1 MDENFDSMTPEEDI
15 DTTEEETTVSDEP
28 VDSTVEE
35 DGMTDELVDST
46 LEEDDMTED
55 IDVADDSSDDT
66 QDIPDTDEVESTIE
80 SSPDLVSAL
89 ESVGAMYCIP
99 SSKIMADNSLNKIK
113 VVNDCMIAPPV
124 KNCKGNTKAIM
135 CAIGSVLDYISQ
147 RVDEKLD
154 EYQHC
159 MIEKGKNDEVV
170 NKVSDPNKGTV
181 IGRYVDPNGD
191 EILVYDSGI
200 VDKANTKE
208 ANDMVD
214 KLREDMK
221 IPEYNPIT
229 KQEPGYFSDEDDITN
244 GVDMTADQDEVPINE
259 EEATHDI
266 AKAIG
271 ESATHLEWIS
281 KFDNT
286 THLGYDLLQAQG
298 FNYVKPMESMYQEAD
313 DNKSKI
319 KPADIKYM
327 KFDNKEIINAINHMN
342 DARAEQKEAKNK
354 DLDLKKL
361 VNSPSWTKA
370 INCLNKQF
378 DATINVR
385 FFKAPAENAM
395 TPMYDD
401 IKHNLKISKSKGFQL
416 NGLPIDIYIIGNISK
431 WTSEDQSIFG
441 QSIVSIML
449 HEIFHNISLVMKG
462 METWTKDTLGI
473 ALASASAAKTGKER
487 RIIITN
493 YVNTLDAMDGMKL
506 TRIQKK
512 ALVKHLCIIASA
524 NRLDDIVAGFKNKK
538 KKKGSKKKDEENT
551 KIDPNEEVDK
561 LIKQYEKTI
570 KRTKAGG
577 IKAYIGD
584 GVIAALGVMD
594 LLYDPFK
601 VGSIAGVLATSIGF
615 SKLVVDMTYD
625 ATFTAVQHKYA
636 KGKYYEE
643 FYCDMFAAMYQ
654 LPVRF
659 FINFKTGVVPNKVD
673 KDKLD
678 KLTKLDKEVSKLLM
692 TKYPSTMERNHAGV
706 KAAKKLLEDKDLDP
720 AIKKYCQWIV
730 DNYSSVLD
738 TDIDEIYNSNVFDP
752 KTAEDL
758 DKHLEKL
765 IKDNGIVLT
774 ESLTWILDNS
784 DIISE

>member
-1 MDENFDSMTPEEDI
+1 MMDENFDTTLPEEDVN
-15 DTTEEETTVSDEP
+15 TTDEISSASE
-28 VDSTVEE
+28 DSIESTVEE
-35 DGMTDELVDST
+35 DDMS
-46 LEEDDMTED
+46 EDFD
-55 IDVADDSSDDT
+55 ISDDSSADT
-66 QDIPDTDEVESTIE
+66 QDIPDTSDVESTIE

-113 VVNDCMIAPPV
+113 VVNDCMVAPPI

-159 MIEKGKNDEVV
+159 MIEKGKTEEVV
-170 NKVSDPNKGTV
+170 NRASDPNKGTV

-229 KQEPGYFSDEDDITN
+229 KQKPEYFSDEDDITN
-244 GVDMTADQDEVPINE
+244 GVDMDADQVEVPINQE
-259 EEATHDI
+259 ETTHDI

-281 KFDNT
+281 KFGNT
-286 THLGYDLLQAQG
+286 THLGYDLLQSQG
-298 FNYVKPMESMYQEAD
+298 FTYVKPMESMYQEAD
-313 DNKSKI
+313 DNKNKI
-319 KPADIKYM
+319 SPADIKYM
-327 KFDNKEIINAINHMN
+327 KFDNKEIINAINYMN
-342 DARAEQKEAKNK
+342 AARAEQKEAKNK
-354 DLDLKKL
+354 DVDIKKL
-361 VNSPSWTKA
+361 VNSPNWTKA

-385 FFKAPAENAM
+385 FFKSKDENAM
-395 TPMYDD
+395 TQMYDD
-401 IKHNLKISKSKGFQL
+401 IKHNLRISKSKGFQL
-416 NGLPIDIYIIGNISK
+416 NGLPIDINILGNISK

-462 METWTKDTLGI
+462 MTAWTKDTLGI
-473 ALASASAAKTGKER
+473 ALATASAAKTGRER

-493 YVNTLDAMDGMKL
+493 YVNTLDAIEGMKL
-506 TRIQKK
+506 SRLQKR

-524 NRLDDIVAGFKNKK
+524 NKLDGIVAGFKNKK
-538 KKKGSKKKDEENT
+538 KNKKQDENT

-561 LIKQYEKTI
+561 LIKRYEKVI
-570 KRTKAGG
+570 KLTKPGG

-594 LLYDPFK
+594 LIYDPFK
-601 VGSIAGVLATSIGF
+601 VGSIAGVFAVSFGF
-615 SKLVVDMTYD
+615 VKMMSDIAYD
-625 ATFTAVQHKYA
+625 TTFTALQHNYA
-636 KGKYYEE
+636 KKKNYEE

-659 FINFKTGVVPNKVD
+659 FINFKPGVVPNKVD

-678 KLTKLDKEVSKLLM
+678 KLTKLDREVSKLLM
-692 TKYPSTMERNHAGV
+692 TRYPSTMERNHAGV
-706 KAAKKLLEDKDLDP
+706 RAAKKLLEDKDLDP

-730 DNYSSVLD
+730 DNYSSVLN

-765 IKDNGIVLT
+765 IKDHGIVLT
-774 ESLTWILDNS
+774 ESLTWILDNT